1 MTSSLNIKVVNI
13 MSKEKKR
20 VEPPLATSKV
30 IQITKSGKFFLVE
43 SAIQGFGFRNLAQGI
58 RNPD

>member
-1 MTSSLNIKVVNI
+1 
-13 MSKEKKR
+13 MSKEKKLR
-20 VEPPLATSKV
+20 VEPPIATNKV
-30 IQITKSGKFFLVE
+30 IQITKSGKFFHVE